1 MTIVLNEMFV
11 IFLGREV
18 YVHRLFI
25 RAAGHGPELRQTI
38 DTSVLQ
44 NYTGPRGACQPEPSP
59 WATWSRRRP
68 LLVPYFTHNT
78 RLGGGALTGPPVHV
92 YTEGGVRDE
101 DTGYLRTGRARWPA
115 TPGRDS
121 EGPPRRLG

>member
-68 LLVPYFTHNT
+68 LLLRYSTHNT
-78 RLGGGALTGPPVHV
+78 ALGGERCPALRHASSQKAKFG
-92 YTEGGVRDE
+92 YE
-101 DTGYLRTGRARWPA
+101 DTHYQQAGRTCWSA
-115 TPGRDS
+115 TPG
-121 EGPPRRLG
+121 